1 MANEERLKGPNTP
14 RPPDTADEVQ
24 RRTVAPTPQ
33 QPPAPREAMRDIDRA
48 SAKDMARE
56 AEEGHAEALFPPA
69 EITRLRAQWTEI
81 QATFVDEPRNAVKS
95 ADSLVGDVLKS
106 LSETFSSERSRL
118 EGQWDREGD
127 ITTEDFRVALRRYR
141 TFFDR
146 LLSL

>member
-1 MANEERLKGPNTP
+1 MANEDRLKGPSAP
-14 RPPDTADEVQ
+14 QPPDTADEVQ

-33 QPPAPREAMRDIDRA
+33 QPPASREGIGDDRA
-48 SAKDMARE
+48 STRDVPRE
-56 AEEGHAEALFPPA
+56 MEEGRSEALFAPA

-81 QATFVDEPRNAVKS
+81 QATFVDEPRAAVKS

-106 LSETFSSERSRL
+106 LSETFSNERSRL

-127 ITTEDFRVALRRYR
+127 ITTEDFRMALRRYR

>member
-1 MANEERLKGPNTP
+1 MANEERLKGPTTP
-14 RPPDTADEVQ
+14 QPSDTADEVQ

-33 QPPAPREAMRDIDRA
+33 QPPASREGMRDIDRA
-48 SAKDMARE
+48 STRDIARE
-56 AEEGHAEALFPPA
+56 AQEGRPEALFPAA

-81 QATFVDEPRNAVKS
+81 QAAFVDEPRNAVKS

-106 LSETFSSERSRL
+106 LSETFSNERSRL

-127 ITTEDFRVALRRYR
+127 VTTEDFRVALRRYR

>member
-1 MANEERLKGPNTP
+1 MANENRLKGPNVP
-14 RPPDTADEVQ
+14 QAPETADEVQ

-33 QPPAPREAMRDIDRA
+33 PPTSREKDIDRA
-48 SAKDMARE
+48 ATKNLSRE
-56 AEEGHAEALFPPA
+56 ADEGRPEALFPPA

-81 QATFVDEPRNAVKS
+81 QAAFVDEPRNAVKS

-106 LSETFSSERSRL
+106 LSDSFTNERSRL

-127 ITTEDFRVALRRYR
+127 ITTEDFRMALRRYR

>member
-1 MANEERLKGPNTP
+1 MANEERVKGPNAP
-14 RPPDTADEVQ
+14 QPPDTADEVQ

-33 QPPAPREAMRDIDRA
+33 PPPSRETMNELDRA
-48 SAKDMARE
+48 ATKDMARD
-56 AEEGHAEALFPPA
+56 AQEGRPEALFPPA

-81 QATFVDEPRNAVKS
+81 QAAFVDEPRNAVKS

-106 LSETFSSERSRL
+106 LSETFSNERSRL

-127 ITTEDFRVALRRYR
+127 VTTEDFRVALRRYR
-141 TFFDR
+141 NFFDR

>member
-1 MANEERLKGPNTP
+1 MPNEERLKGPNTP
-14 RPPDTADEVQ
+14 QPPDTADEVQ

-33 QPPAPREAMRDIDRA
+33 QPPAAHEGMKEIDRP
-48 SAKDMARE
+48 STQEMARD
-56 AEEGHAEALFPPA
+56 AQEGRPEALFPPA

-81 QATFVDEPRNAVKS
+81 QATFVDEPRAAVKS

-106 LSETFSSERSRL
+106 LSETFSNERSRL

>member
-1 MANEERLKGPNTP
+1 MANEERLKGPNAP
-14 RPPDTADEVQ
+14 QPPDTADEVQ

-33 QPPAPREAMRDIDRA
+33 PPASREAMADIDRA
-48 SAKDMARE
+48 ATKDLAHE
-56 AEEGHAEALFPPA
+56 AQEGRPEALFPPA

-81 QATFVDEPRNAVKS
+81 QAAFVDEPRNAVKS

-106 LSETFSSERSRL
+106 LSETFSNERSRL

-127 ITTEDFRVALRRYR
+127 VTTEDFRVALRRYR

>member
-14 RPPDTADEVQ
+14 QAPDTADEVQ

-33 QPPAPREAMRDIDRA
+33 QPTASREGTRDIDRA
-48 SAKDMARE
+48 STEDMARD
-56 AEEGHAEALFPPA
+56 APEGRTEALFPPA

-81 QATFVDEPRNAVKS
+81 QAAFVDEPRSAVKS

-106 LSETFSSERSRL
+106 LSETFSNERSRL

>member
-1 MANEERLKGPNTP
+1 MANEERLKGPDAP
-14 RPPDTADEVQ
+14 QPPDTADEVQ
-24 RRTVAPTPQ
+24 RRTVVPTPQ
-33 QPPAPREAMRDIDRA
+33 PPPSREAMNDIDRA
-48 SAKDMARE
+48 ATKDMARE
-56 AEEGHAEALFPPA
+56 AQEGRSEALFPPA

-81 QATFVDEPRNAVKS
+81 QAAFVDEPRNAVKS

-106 LSETFSSERSRL
+106 LSETFSNERSRL

-127 ITTEDFRVALRRYR
+127 VTTEDFRVALRRYR